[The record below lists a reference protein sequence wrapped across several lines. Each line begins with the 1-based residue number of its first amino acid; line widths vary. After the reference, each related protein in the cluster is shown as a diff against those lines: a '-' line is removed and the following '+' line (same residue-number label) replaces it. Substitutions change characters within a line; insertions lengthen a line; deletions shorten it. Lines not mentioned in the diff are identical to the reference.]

1 MKVTI
6 YKNGTVAPVDLE
18 TELVELIER
27 IDAEL
32 YDTPIP
38 FEFQR
43 KITKIRNHIVS
54 IKNGVK
60 NLNKQSTATI
70 QDVKTAKK

>member
-1 MKVTI
+1 MKIKI
-6 YKNGTVAPVDLE
+6 YKNGKVAPVDLE
-18 TELVELIER
+18 AELLELIER
-27 IDAEL
+27 IDSEL

-38 FEFQR
+38 FEFQM

-60 NLNKQSTATI
+60 TLKQ
-70 QDVKTAKK
+70 

>member
-1 MKVTI
+1 MQVII

-18 TELVELIER
+18 TELLELIDR
-27 IDAEL
+27 IDSEL

-43 KITKIRNHIVS
+43 KINEIRNHIVS

-60 NLNKQSTATI
+60 NLNKQSNTTI